1 MHVFLIANL
10 FSGIGFDYKILI
22 MFDFMLCRSG
32 GPSIAS
38 GLDSRKSSLM
48 QSYDTQYC
56 PVTQ

>member
-1 MHVFLIANL
+1 MYLPICLWLFSLFVDGSDFWHVFDVFYSSA
-10 FSGIGFDYKILI
+10 
-22 MFDFMLCRSG
+22 